1 MNEINTSR
9 DNEIGALWV
18 KSLENSEKRIWGSI
32 KIDGKEFR
40 FKAAKNPFYKEPK
53 HPLYRLYKDDYVPA
67 AKTEKAPEVD
77 L

>member
-53 HPLYRLYKDDYVPA
+53 HPL
-67 AKTEKAPEVD
+67 
-77 L
+77 